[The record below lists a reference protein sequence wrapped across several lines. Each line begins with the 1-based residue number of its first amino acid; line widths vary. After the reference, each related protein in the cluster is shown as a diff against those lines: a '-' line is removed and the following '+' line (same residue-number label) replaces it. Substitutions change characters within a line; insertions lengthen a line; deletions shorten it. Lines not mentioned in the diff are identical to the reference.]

1 MDEEFRENSTK
12 ENTSESN
19 SASDLSGD
27 TTDSYN
33 KTMESSVA
41 PSNILL
47 QEIKVLIQDRLQY
60 DLVKEAAF
68 DKLYEE
74 LKRQKEISES
84 LDRVLKPIFSDL
96 LLLHDSITKLN
107 ASFVNDLINN
117 EDAVKG
123 IEYLKEELIEIFYR
137 QDILPIEENI
147 SEAFNSKI
155 HKATKTEKA
164 DLKEDDFKIVNIVRS
179 GFMWRE
185 KVLRPQDVVIMRFV
199 ESI

>member
-1 MDEEFRENSTK
+1 MDEEFRENSAT

-19 SASDLSGD
+19 SASDLSGH

-41 PSNILL
+41 LSNILL

-74 LKRQKEISES
+74 LKRQKEIAES

-96 LLLHDSITKLN
+96 LLLHDSITKLKV
-107 ASFVNDLINN
+107 SFVNNLMNN

-123 IEYLKEELIEIFYR
+123 IEYLKEELLEILYR
-137 QDILPIEENI
+137 QDVLPIEENN
-147 SEAFNSKI
+147 SSLFNSKI
-155 HKATKTEKA
+155 QKAIKTEKA
-164 DLKEDDFKIVNIVRS
+164 YLKDDDFRIADIVRS